1 MFSSLH
7 GHRHPK
13 SDCGRGSIT
22 PIVISIKMVLYE
34 VKNLWREKKNY
45 TKIYRGTQD
54 RGEKQRATS
63 SQAIMGDF
71 PGNHDLQIKSTSCPG
86 G

>member
-1 MFSSLH
+1 ME
-7 GHRHPK
+7 RK
-13 SDCGRGSIT
+13 KIT
-22 PIVISIKMVLYE
+22 Q
-34 VKNLWREKKNY
+34 
-45 TKIYRGTQD
+45 IYRGTQD
-54 RGEKQRATS
+54 RGEKQKATS